1 MIIWLASYPK
11 SGNTWIRTFISSII
25 FSKDG
30 ISNFNNLEK
39 IPQYPM
45 RRHFHNLIENFQN
58 INEIKKNWIISQD
71 KMNLDN
77 KIKFIKTHH
86 VNCKIGTDSFT
97 NLDNA
102 KGVIYIV
109 RDPRNVVTSIKNHFS
124 LNTYED
130 AKKFIFDEHR
140 WLGFISHKNKIGDN
154 KLPTLI
160 SSWSTNYQSWKNM
173 SENFLLIKY
182 EDLLMDPDN
191 EFAKIVKFLSS
202 ILNIEFNKNII
213 TEAIKTSSFDNL
225 KKLEKSGLFGESVA
239 DTKSDDEKDFF
250 YLGPKNDWKKL
261 LDNKISKEIEQKFQ
275 NEMKELKYLG

>member
-45 RRHFHNLIENFQN
+45 RRHFHNLVENLQN

-71 KMNLDN
+71 KINLDN
-77 KIKFIKTHH
+77 KIKFLKTHH
-86 VNCKIGTDSFT
+86 VNCKIGIDSFT
-97 NLDNA
+97 NLDNT

-109 RDPRNVVTSIKNHFS
+109 RDPRNVITSIKNHFS
-124 LNTYED
+124 LKSYDE
-130 AKKFIFDEHR
+130 AKKFIFDEYR
-140 WLGFISHKNKIGDN
+140 WLGFVGNDNKIRDN

-160 SSWSTNYQSWKNM
+160 SSWNINYKSWKNM
-173 SENFLLIKY
+173 SKNFLLIRY
-182 EDLLMDPDN
+182 EDLMKNPDK
-191 EFAKIVKFLSS
+191 EFTKIVKFLNS
-202 ILNIEFNKNII
+202 ILSIQFNKKKID
-213 TEAIKTSSFDNL
+213 EAVKTSSFDNL

-239 DTKSDDEKDFF
+239 DKKLGGKKDFF
-250 YLGPKNDWKKL
+250 YLGPKYDWKIL
-261 LDNKISKEIEQKFQ
+261 LDKKISKEIEHKFE
-275 NEMKELKYLG
+275 NEMKELKYL

>member
-39 IPQYPM
+39 ISQYPM
-45 RRHFHNLIENFQN
+45 RRHFHNLVENFQN
-58 INEIKKNWIISQD
+58 INEIKKNWIVSQE
-71 KMNLDN
+71 KMNQNN
-77 KIKFIKTHH
+77 KIKFLKTHH
-86 VNCKIGTDSFT
+86 INCKIGSDSFT
-97 NLDNA
+97 NLDNT

-130 AKKFIFDEHR
+130 AKKFIFDDHR
-140 WLGFISHKNKIGDN
+140 WLGFVSDKNKIRDN

-160 SSWSTNYQSWKNM
+160 SSWSTNYKSWKNM

-202 ILNIEFNKNII
+202 ILNIEFNKNKI
-213 TEAIKTSSFDNL
+213 TEAIKTSSFDYL
-225 KKLEKSGLFGESVA
+225 KKLEKTGLFGESVA
-239 DTKSDDEKDFF
+239 DIKSGDKKDFF
-250 YLGPKNDWKKL
+250 YLGPENDWKKL

-275 NEMKELKYLG
+275 NEMKELKYL

>member
-45 RRHFHNLIENFQN
+45 RRHFQNLVENFQN

-71 KMNLDN
+71 KINLDN
-77 KIKFIKTHH
+77 KIKFLKTHH

-97 NLDNA
+97 NLDNT

-130 AKKFIFDEHR
+130 AKNFIFDDHR
-140 WLGFISHKNKIGDN
+140 WLGFISQKNKIRDN

-160 SSWSTNYQSWKNM
+160 SSWSINYKSWKNM

-182 EDLLMDPDN
+182 ENLLIDPDK

-239 DTKSDDEKDFF
+239 DIKSGEKKDFF

-261 LDNKISKEIEQKFQ
+261 LDNKISREIEQKFQ

>member
-1 MIIWLASYPK
+1 
-11 SGNTWIRTFISSII
+11 
-25 FSKDG
+25 
-30 ISNFNNLEK
+30 
-39 IPQYPM
+39 
-45 RRHFHNLIENFQN
+45 
-58 INEIKKNWIISQD
+58 
-71 KMNLDN
+71 MNLDN

-97 NLDNA
+97 NLDNT

-130 AKKFIFDEHR
+130 AKKFIFDDHR
-140 WLGFISHKNKIGDN
+140 WLGFITHKNQIRDN

-160 SSWSTNYQSWKNM
+160 SSWSTNYKSWKNM

-239 DTKSDDEKDFF
+239 DTKSRHKKDFF

>member
-30 ISNFNNLEK
+30 ISNFNNIEK

-45 RRHFHNLIENFQN
+45 RRHFHNLVKNFQN
-58 INEIKKNWIISQD
+58 IDEIKKNWIISQK
-71 KMNLDN
+71 KMNHDN
-77 KIKFIKTHH
+77 KIKFLKTHH
-86 VNCKIGTDSFT
+86 VNCSIGTDSFT
-97 NLDNA
+97 NLDHT

-130 AKKFIFDEHR
+130 AKKFIFDDHR
-140 WLGFISHKNKIGDN
+140 WLGFISHKNKIRDN

-160 SSWSTNYQSWKNM
+160 SSWSTNYKSWKNM

-182 EDLLMDPDN
+182 EDLLMDPDK
-191 EFAKIVKFLSS
+191 EFTKIVKFLNSV
-202 ILNIEFNKNII
+202 LNIEFNKNKI

-225 KKLEKSGLFGESVA
+225 KKLEKLGLFAESVA
-239 DTKSDDEKDFF
+239 DTKSGEKKDFF

-275 NEMKELKYLG
+275 NEMEELKYFS

>member
-1 MIIWLASYPK
+1 MIIWLSSYPK
-11 SGNTWIRTFISSII
+11 IGNTWIRTFISSII

-97 NLDNA
+97 NLDNT

-239 DTKSDDEKDFF
+239 DPKSGDKKDFF

>member
-1 MIIWLASYPK
+1 MIIWLSSYPK

-86 VNCKIGTDSFT
+86 VNCMIGTDSFT
-97 NLDNA
+97 NLDNT

-154 KLPTLI
+154 KFPTLI

-239 DTKSDDEKDFF
+239 DPKSGDKIDFF

>member
-45 RRHFHNLIENFQN
+45 RRHFHNLVENFQN
-58 INEIKKNWIISQD
+58 INEIKKNWIISQE

-77 KIKFIKTHH
+77 KIKFLKTHH
-86 VNCKIGTDSFT
+86 VNCKIGADNFT
-97 NLDNA
+97 NHDNT

-124 LNTYED
+124 LNTYND
-130 AKKFIFDEHR
+130 AKKFIFDDHR
-140 WLGFISHKNKIGDN
+140 WLGFISDKNKIRDN

-160 SSWSTNYQSWKNM
+160 SSWNINYKSWQNM
-173 SENFLLIKY
+173 SENFLLIRY
-182 EDLLMDPDN
+182 EDLIMNPDK
-191 EFAKIVKFLSS
+191 EFAKIIKFLSS
-202 ILNIEFNKNII
+202 ILNIEFNKNKI

-225 KKLEKSGLFGESVA
+225 KKLEKSGLFGESVVDA
-239 DTKSDDEKDFF
+239 QLGNKKDFF

-261 LDNKISKEIEQKFQ
+261 LDNKISKEIEQKFE
-275 NEMKELKYLG
+275 NEMRELKYLG

>member
-1 MIIWLASYPK
+1 
-11 SGNTWIRTFISSII
+11 
-25 FSKDG
+25 
-30 ISNFNNLEK
+30 
-39 IPQYPM
+39 
-45 RRHFHNLIENFQN
+45 
-58 INEIKKNWIISQD
+58 
-71 KMNLDN
+71 MNLDN

-97 NLDNA
+97 NLDNT

-130 AKKFIFDEHR
+130 AKKFIFDDHR
-140 WLGFISHKNKIGDN
+140 WLGFISHKNKIRDN

-160 SSWSTNYQSWKNM
+160 SSWSTNYKSWKNM

-182 EDLLMDPDN
+182 EDLLMDPDK
-191 EFAKIVKFLSS
+191 EFAKIVKFLNS

-225 KKLEKSGLFGESVA
+225 KKLEKSGLFRESVA
-239 DTKSDDEKDFF
+239 DTKSGDKKDFF

>member
-1 MIIWLASYPK
+1 
-11 SGNTWIRTFISSII
+11 
-25 FSKDG
+25 
-30 ISNFNNLEK
+30 
-39 IPQYPM
+39 
-45 RRHFHNLIENFQN
+45 
-58 INEIKKNWIISQD
+58 
-71 KMNLDN
+71 MNLDN
-77 KIKFIKTHH
+77 KIKFIKIPH

-140 WLGFISHKNKIGDN
+140 WLGFISHKNKIRDN

-160 SSWSTNYQSWKNM
+160 SSWSTNYKSWKNM

-213 TEAIKTSSFDNL
+213 TEAIKKSSFDNL

-239 DTKSDDEKDFF
+239 DTKSGDKKDFF

>member
-30 ISNFNNLEK
+30 ISNFSNIKK

-45 RRHFHNLIENFQN
+45 RRHFHNLVENFQN
-58 INEIKKNWIISQD
+58 INEIKKNWILSQE

-77 KIKFIKTHH
+77 EIKFLKTHH
-86 VNCKIGTDSFT
+86 VNCKMGSDSFT
-97 NLDNA
+97 NLDNT

-160 SSWSTNYQSWKNM
+160 SSWSTNYKSWKNM

-182 EDLLMDPDN
+182 EDLLIDPDN

-202 ILNIEFNKNII
+202 ILNIEL
-213 TEAIKTSSFDNL
+213 IK
-225 KKLEKSGLFGESVA
+225 
-239 DTKSDDEKDFF
+239 
-250 YLGPKNDWKKL
+250 
-261 LDNKISKEIEQKFQ
+261 I
-275 NEMKELKYLG
+275 

>member
-97 NLDNA
+97 NLDNT

-154 KLPTLI
+154 KFPTLI

-239 DTKSDDEKDFF
+239 DPKSGDKIDFF

>member
-1 MIIWLASYPK
+1 MIIWLSSYPK

-30 ISNFNNLEK
+30 ISSFNNLEK

-77 KIKFIKTHH
+77 RIKFIKTHH

-97 NLDNA
+97 NLDNT

-130 AKKFIFDEHR
+130 AKKFIFDDHR
-140 WLGFISHKNKIGDN
+140 WLGFISHKNKIRDN

-160 SSWSTNYQSWKNM
+160 GSWSMNYKSWKNM

-182 EDLLMDPDN
+182 EDLLMDPN
-191 EFAKIVKFLSS
+191 KEFAKIVKFLNF
-202 ILNIEFNKNII
+202 ILNIEFNKNKI
-213 TEAIKTSSFDNL
+213 TEAIKISSLIIL
-225 KKLEKSGLFGESVA
+225 K
-239 DTKSDDEKDFF
+239 
-250 YLGPKNDWKKL
+250 N
-261 LDNKISKEIEQKFQ
+261 
-275 NEMKELKYLG
+275 

>member
-11 SGNTWIRTFISSII
+11 SGNTWIRTFISSMI

-45 RRHFHNLIENFQN
+45 RRHFHNLVENFQN

-77 KIKFIKTHH
+77 RIKFIKTHH

-97 NLDNA
+97 NLDNT

-124 LNTYED
+124 LNTYEN
-130 AKKFIFDEHR
+130 AKKFIFDDHR
-140 WLGFISHKNKIGDN
+140 WLGFI
-154 KLPTLI
+154 
-160 SSWSTNYQSWKNM
+160 
-173 SENFLLIKY
+173 
-182 EDLLMDPDN
+182 
-191 EFAKIVKFLSS
+191 
-202 ILNIEFNKNII
+202 
-213 TEAIKTSSFDNL
+213 
-225 KKLEKSGLFGESVA
+225 
-239 DTKSDDEKDFF
+239 
-250 YLGPKNDWKKL
+250 
-261 LDNKISKEIEQKFQ
+261 
-275 NEMKELKYLG
+275 

>member
-11 SGNTWIRTFISSII
+11 TGNTWIRTFISSII

-97 NLDNA
+97 NLDNT

-130 AKKFIFDEHR
+130 AKKFIFDDHR
-140 WLGFISHKNKIGDN
+140 WLGFISHKNKIRDN

-160 SSWSTNYQSWKNM
+160 SSWSTNYKSWKNM

-239 DTKSDDEKDFF
+239 DTKSGDKKDFF

>member
-45 RRHFHNLIENFQN
+45 RRHFHNLVENFQN
-58 INEIKKNWIISQD
+58 INEIKKNWIISQE

-77 KIKFIKTHH
+77 KIKFLKTHH
-86 VNCKIGTDSFT
+86 VNCKIGADNFT
-97 NLDNA
+97 NHDNT

-124 LNTYED
+124 LNTYND
-130 AKKFIFDEHR
+130 AKKFIFDDHR
-140 WLGFISHKNKIGDN
+140 WLGFISDKNKIRDN

-160 SSWSTNYQSWKNM
+160 SSWNINYKSWQNM
-173 SENFLLIKY
+173 SENFLLIRY
-182 EDLLMDPDN
+182 EDLIMDPDK
-191 EFAKIVKFLSS
+191 EFTKIVKFLSS
-202 ILNIEFNKNII
+202 ILNIEFNKNKI

-225 KKLEKSGLFGESVA
+225 KKLEKSGLFGESVVDA
-239 DTKSDDEKDFF
+239 QLGNKKDFF

-261 LDNKISKEIEQKFQ
+261 LDNKISKEIEQKFE
-275 NEMKELKYLG
+275 NEMRELKYLG

>member
-1 MIIWLASYPK
+1 
-11 SGNTWIRTFISSII
+11 
-25 FSKDG
+25 
-30 ISNFNNLEK
+30 
-39 IPQYPM
+39 
-45 RRHFHNLIENFQN
+45 
-58 INEIKKNWIISQD
+58 
-71 KMNLDN
+71 MNLDN

-86 VNCKIGTDSFT
+86 VNCQIGTDSLT
-97 NLDNA
+97 ILDNA

-154 KLPTLI
+154 KFPTLI

-213 TEAIKTSSFDNL
+213 TEAIKKSSFDNP

-239 DTKSDDEKDFF
+239 DPKSGDKIDFF

-261 LDNKISKEIEQKFQ
+261 LDNKISREIEQKFQ
-275 NEMKELKYLG
+275 N

>member
-1 MIIWLASYPK
+1 
-11 SGNTWIRTFISSII
+11 
-25 FSKDG
+25 
-30 ISNFNNLEK
+30 
-39 IPQYPM
+39 M

-109 RDPRNVVTSIKNHFS
+109 RDPGNVVTSIKNHFS

-130 AKKFIFDEHR
+130 AKKFIFDDHR
-140 WLGFISHKNKIGDN
+140 WLGFISHKNKIRDN
-154 KLPTLI
+154 KLPTFI
-160 SSWSTNYQSWKNM
+160 GSWSMNYKSWKNM

-191 EFAKIVKFLSS
+191 EFAKIVKFLNS
-202 ILNIEFNKNII
+202 ILNIEFNKNKI

-225 KKLEKSGLFGESVA
+225 KKLEKLGLFGESVA
-239 DTKSDDEKDFF
+239 DAESVGKKDFF

>member
-58 INEIKKNWIISQD
+58 IKEIKKNWIISQD
-71 KMNLDN
+71 KINLDN

-109 RDPRNVVTSIKNHFS
+109 RDPGNVVTSIKNHFS

-140 WLGFISHKNKIGDN
+140 WIGFNSHENKIGDN
-154 KLPTLI
+154 ILPTFI

-182 EDLLMDPDN
+182 EDLLMYPDN

-239 DTKSDDEKDFF
+239 DPKSGDKKDFF

>member
-11 SGNTWIRTFISSII
+11 SGNTWIRTFISSLI

-45 RRHFHNLIENFQN
+45 RRHFYNLVENFQN
-58 INEIKKNWIISQD
+58 INEIKKNWITSQD

-77 KIKFIKTHH
+77 KIKFLKTHH
-86 VNCKIGTDSFT
+86 VNCKIDTDGFT
-97 NLDNA
+97 NLDNT

-130 AKKFIFDEHR
+130 AKKFIFDDHR
-140 WLGFISHKNKIGDN
+140 WLGFISHKNKIRDN

-160 SSWSTNYQSWKNM
+160 SSWSNNYKSWKNI

-239 DTKSDDEKDFF
+239 DTKSGDKKDFF
-250 YLGPKNDWKKL
+250 YLGPENDWKRL

-275 NEMKELKYLG
+275 NEMKELKYLV

>member
-58 INEIKKNWIISQD
+58 INEIKKNWIISQE
-71 KMNLDN
+71 KMNRDN
-77 KIKFIKTHH
+77 KILFLKTHH
-86 VNCKIGTDSFT
+86 INCKIGTDSFT
-97 NLDNA
+97 NLDIT

-109 RDPRNVVTSIKNHFS
+109 RDPRNVITSIKNHFS

-130 AKKFIFDEHR
+130 AKKFIFDDDR
-140 WLGFISHKNKIGDN
+140 WLGFISHKNKIRDN

-160 SSWSTNYQSWKNM
+160 SSWSINYKSWKNM

-182 EDLLMDPDN
+182 ENLLIDSDN
-191 EFAKIVKFLSS
+191 EFEKIVKFLDS

-225 KKLEKSGLFGESVA
+225 KKLEKLGLFGEKVA
-239 DTKSDDEKDFF
+239 DIKSGDKKDFF
-250 YLGPKNDWKKL
+250 YLGPKNDWKRL
-261 LDNKISKEIEQKFQ
+261 IDNKISKEIEQKFQ
-275 NEMKELKYLG
+275 NEMKELKYLC

>member
-30 ISNFNNLEK
+30 ISNFTNLEK

-45 RRHFHNLIENFQN
+45 RRHFHNLIENFQS

-71 KMNLDN
+71 KINLDN
-77 KIKFIKTHH
+77 KIKFLKTHH

-97 NLDNA
+97 NLENT

-109 RDPRNVVTSIKNHFS
+109 RDPRNVITSIKNHFS
-124 LNTYED
+124 LNSYDE

-140 WLGFISHKNKIGDN
+140 WLGFVGNDNKIRDN

-160 SSWSTNYQSWKNM
+160 SSWDINYKSWKNI
-173 SENFLLIKY
+173 SENFLLIRY
-182 EDLLMDPDN
+182 EDLMIDPIK
-191 EFAKIVKFLSS
+191 EFTKIVKFLNS
-202 ILNIEFNKNII
+202 ILSIQFNKKKID
-213 TEAIKTSSFDNL
+213 EAVKTSSFDNL

-239 DTKSDDEKDFF
+239 DKKLGGKVDFF
-250 YLGPKNDWKKL
+250 YLGPKNDWKIL
-261 LDNKISKEIEQKFQ
+261 LDKKTSKEIEQKFQ
-275 NEMKELKYLG
+275 NEMKELKYL